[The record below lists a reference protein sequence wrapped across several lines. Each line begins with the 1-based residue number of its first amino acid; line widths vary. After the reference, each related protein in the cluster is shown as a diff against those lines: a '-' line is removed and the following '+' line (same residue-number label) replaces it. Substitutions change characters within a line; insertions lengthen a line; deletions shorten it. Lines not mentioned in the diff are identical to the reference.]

1 MKSRGLVL
9 VISFILVIILIV
21 PLAISC
27 GSSTSS
33 TSTAATSAS
42 SSTQT
47 TQSVKTFQMGLMTSI
62 TGGFAPVCKPAYDAI
77 PATEEI
83 LNKLGGITVGGQKYN
98 IKISAQDDQSSP
110 TGAVTAYSVLQQ
122 QGIKFMVNSM
132 FPPANMAINDAAEKD
147 KTIRIMAVGLGDI
160 QLNAKTKFNF
170 FASATVYNIRPA
182 YDYFVK
188 TYSQYKK
195 IAVLLPDD
203 PETPFV
209 AKIVEKNIT
218 DHSLQMVFKE
228 LYPETG
234 TVDYAPVVTKAL
246 ATKPDAIELGFC
258 IPPWAKGIIT
268 AAREQGFKGPIFGSL
283 LLGDPNQLAAMVS
296 PNYAYDIF
304 STGSAD
310 VNSSNMSQIVKD
322 LKAAYVAKGGADFNQ
337 DSATLIEAAYPLL
350 QIIQQAQS
358 FDPDKVVS
366 TFENAKSVETIYGSG
381 TVGGIEY
388 FGANHVVIRQA
399 TLSRIVNGKVEFE
412 FIK

>member
-1 MKSRGLVL
+1 MKSRGLIL
-9 VISFILVIILIV
+9 VISFMLVLILII
-21 PLAISC
+21 PIGISC
-27 GSSTSS
+27 SSSTSS
-33 TSTAATSAS
+33 TSSSAS
-42 SSTQT
+42 TAT

-83 LNKLGGITVGGQKYN
+83 INKLGGITVGGQKYN
-98 IKISAQDDQSSP
+98 IKISAQDDQSSA

-160 QLNAKTKFNF
+160 QLNPKTKFNF

-188 TYSQYKK
+188 TYPQYKK
-195 IAVLLPDD
+195 IAVLLCDD

-209 AKIVEKNIT
+209 AKIIEKNIT
-218 DHSLQMVFKE
+218 DHNLQMVFKD

-246 ATKPDAIELGFC
+246 AANPDAIELGFC

-268 AAREQGFKGPIFGSL
+268 AARELGFKGPIFGSL
-283 LLGDPNQLAAMVS
+283 LLGDPNQLNAMVS

-310 VNSSNMSQIVKD
+310 VHSANMSQMIKD
-322 LKAAYVAKGGADFNQ
+322 LKAAYTAKGGTDFNQ

-366 TFENAKSVETIYGSG
+366 TFENAKSVETIYGPG
-381 TVGGIEY
+381 TVGGMDY

>member
-1 MKSRGLVL
+1 MRSKR
-9 VISFILVIILIV
+9 LI
-21 PLAISC
+21 LAISC
-27 GSSTSS
+27 ILVLILIIPLGISCSSSTSS
-33 TSTAATSAS
+33 NSTAATS
-42 SSTQT
+42 TQT
-47 TQSVKTFQMGLMTSI
+47 TPSTKIFQMGLMTSI

-83 LNKLGGITVGGQKYN
+83 LNKLVGLTIGGQKYN

-132 FPPANMAINDAAEKD
+132 FPPANLAINDAAEKD
-147 KTIRIMAVGLGDI
+147 KTVRIMAVGLGND
-160 QLNAKTKFNF
+160 QLSAKTKYNF
-170 FASATVYNIRPA
+170 YASATVYNIRPA
-182 YDYFVK
+182 YDFFVK
-188 TYSQYKK
+188 TYPQAKR
-195 IAVLLPDD
+195 IAVVLPDD

-209 AKIVEKNIT
+209 AGIIQKNIA
-218 DHSLQMVFKE
+218 DHNLKQIFSDV
-228 LYPETG
+228 YPEVG
-234 TVDYAPVVTKAL
+234 TVDYAPVMTKAL
-246 ATKPDAIELGFC
+246 ASNPDAIDLGFC

-268 AAREQGFKGPIFGSL
+268 AARELGFKGPMFGSV
-283 LLGDPNQLAAMVS
+283 LLGDPNQLNGMLN

-310 VNSSNMSQIVKD
+310 VTSPNMSQIVKD
-322 LKAAYVAKGGADFNQ
+322 LAKLYADKGGTNFNQ

-350 QIIQQAQS
+350 QIIQKAQS

-366 TFENAKSVETIYGSG
+366 TFESATSVDTIYGPG
-381 TVGGIEY
+381 TVGGMDY

-399 TLSRIVNGKVEFE
+399 TLSRLVNGKVQFD